1 MRKKYS
7 DILSDILLMTLSL
20 VLVTYLK
27 DPFLTAFIVI
37 VIYSIVKL
45 LKSIKRDKNNKVEDN

>member
-7 DILSDILLMTLSL
+7 DILSDILLITLSL

-27 DPFLTAFIVI
+27 DPFLTVFIVI